1 MQQCGDWAWGGRS
14 AAWPPEP
21 RVPPPPVENFTP
33 PVRFETVWGPC
44 DTVCSAALF
53 TDYTHWRRSLDR
65 ERRHVE
71 HRKVTASGTR
81 RPGLLSLSVL
91 SMQAAIS
98 TWRKPGGVNR
108 HIDRVTH
115 QPVHV
120 VAQCSLVPSWWLAS
134 GDQRRLTGSGGAL
147 ETCSWRCAIQMAAFT
162 LLTYYSSIDRSLS
175 RETKSVH

>member
-91 SMQAAIS
+91 SMQAAMS

-108 HIDRVTH
+108 HIAWHTSPCTWSHSVRWCL
-115 QPVHV
+115 
-120 VAQCSLVPSWWLAS
+120 AGGWLAEIS
-134 GDQRRLTGSGGAL
+134 ADL
-147 ETCSWRCAIQMAAFT
+147 
-162 LLTYYSSIDRSLS
+162 
-175 RETKSVH
+175 REAVAH